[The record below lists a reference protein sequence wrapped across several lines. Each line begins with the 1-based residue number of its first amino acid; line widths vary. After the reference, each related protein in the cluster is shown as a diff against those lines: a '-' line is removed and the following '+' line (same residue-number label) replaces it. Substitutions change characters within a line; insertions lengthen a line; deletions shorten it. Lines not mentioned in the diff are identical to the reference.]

1 MHGGAYDARALA
13 TLLRLLERG
22 VVTSDDASEVAA
34 HLAAVTGSDAVAFGQ
49 NTIFAGWSMQR
60 GLPQRWIDEHDRFR
74 HQDPIEPRLVA
85 ADPGTWHFVDRL
97 SAPAKE
103 TDLHERFQSHFGD
116 GALVRLYSPF
126 ASDLFLVL
134 YRDRK
139 RTFDADDQLLLELL
153 TPHLARG
160 LATRR
165 ALSALAETKSD
176 PNLAYATIS
185 FPSGKVS
192 WSASAREI
200 WQRRLAIGTRGWSRL
215 DRMLHLACQRFER
228 GTIEARSQILIPGV
242 RADFAVVPPEGQEQR
257 RVVGFLIEEATTR
270 AREAKPAEALLTDRQ
285 RAVAHLLLD
294 GHALTE
300 VARELD
306 ISLETARG
314 YRREIYER
322 LGVHNRAEL
331 AATLG

>member
-1 MHGGAYDARALA
+1 
-13 TLLRLLERG
+13 LLERG
-22 VVTSDDASEVAA
+22 VVTSDDASEVAS

-49 NTIFAGWSMQR
+49 STVFAAWGVQS
-60 GLPQRWIDEHDRFR
+60 GLPERWIRGHDRFR

-85 ADPGTWHFVDRL
+85 DEAGTWHFVDRL
-97 SAPAKE
+97 TDADKE
-103 TDLHERFQSHFGD
+103 TDLHERFQEHFGD

-139 RTFDADDQLLLELL
+139 RKFDADDQVLLELL

-165 ALSALAETKSD
+165 AMHALSESTSD

-185 FPSGKVS
+185 FPSRKVA
-192 WSASAREI
+192 WSPRAREI
-200 WQRRLAIGTRGWSRL
+200 WQRRLTIGARGWSRL

-242 RADFAVVPPEGQEQR
+242 RADFAAIPPKGKEQR
-257 RVVGFLIEEATTR
+257 RVVCFLIEETTTR

-294 GHALTE
+294 GLELPE
-300 VARELD
+300 VARRLE

-314 YRREIYER
+314 FCREIYER